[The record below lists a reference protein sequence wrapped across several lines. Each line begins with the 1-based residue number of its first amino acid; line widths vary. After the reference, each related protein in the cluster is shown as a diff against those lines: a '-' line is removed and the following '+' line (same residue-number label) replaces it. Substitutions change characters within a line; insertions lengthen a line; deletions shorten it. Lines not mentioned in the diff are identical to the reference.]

1 MKSVGHIYCV
11 TCLLTGKLYFGQ
23 TVKPIEKRWKHH
35 IKYAQSGCQYK
46 LHRAIRKYGVENF
59 TVEEVMWVEAD
70 DRQVLNSKLDFLERF
85 FIKRFNTRY
94 DGFNMTDGG
103 EGFSLGSLSPTH
115 RLNLSRAKKGKK
127 RGNFTDE
134 WKRKIGESCKNHPT
148 PYKGKPLSQEHRR
161 RISQGVKEAYETG
174 RKARPNLKGSNNPF
188 ASRKH
193 SEESKRKM
201 REAWKI
207 RKLKL

>member
-1 MKSVGHIYCV
+1 MYI
-11 TCLLTGKLYFGQ
+11 GQ

-103 EGFSLGSLSPTH
+103 EGFSSGSLSSTH
-115 RLNLSRAKKGKK
+115 RLNISRAKKGKK
-127 RGNFTDE
+127 RGNLSDE

-148 PYKGKPLSQEHRR
+148 PYKRKPLSQEHRR
-161 RISQGVKEAYETG
+161 KISQGVREAYETG
-174 RKARPNLKGSNNPF
+174 RKMKPNLKGSNNPF

-201 REAWKI
+201 REVWKI

>member
-1 MKSVGHIYCV
+1 MFNGRIYCI
-11 TCLLTGKLYFGQ
+11 TCLANGKLYIGQ

-85 FIKRFNTRY
+85 FIKRFNIRY

-103 EGFSLGSLSPTH
+103 EGFSSGSLSSTH
-115 RLNLSRAKKGKK
+115 RLNISRAKKGKK
-127 RGNFTDE
+127 RGNLSDE
-134 WKRKIGESCKNHPT
+134 WKRKIGESCKNLPT

-161 RISQGVKEAYETG
+161 KISQGVREAYETG
-174 RKARPNLKGSNNPF
+174 RKMKPNLKGSNNPF

>member
-1 MKSVGHIYCV
+1 MFNGRIYCI
-11 TCLLTGKLYFGQ
+11 TCLPTGKLYFGQ

-103 EGFSLGSLSPTH
+103 EGFSSGSLSSTH
-115 RLNLSRAKKGKK
+115 RLNISRAKKGKK
-127 RGNFTDE
+127 RGNLSDE

-148 PYKGKPLSQEHRR
+148 PYKGSHCLRNIAENFSRSEGSLRNR
-161 RISQGVKEAYETG
+161 KEDETE
-174 RKARPNLKGSNNPF
+174 LK
-188 ASRKH
+188 R
-193 SEESKRKM
+193 
-201 REAWKI
+201 
-207 RKLKL
+207 LKQSICFEKTF

>member
-1 MKSVGHIYCV
+1 MFNGRIYCI
-11 TCLLTGKLYFGQ
+11 TCLVNGKMYIGQ

-85 FIKRFNTRY
+85 YTRY

-103 EGFSLGSLSPTH
+103 EGFSSGSLSSTH
-115 RLNLSRAKKGKK
+115 RLNISRAKKGKK
-127 RGNFTDE
+127 RGNLSDE

-161 RISQGVKEAYETG
+161 KISQGVREAYETG
-174 RKARPNLKGSNNPF
+174 RKMKPNLKGSNNPF